1 MSFGLMLPLA
11 LCRIQVNVVW
21 LNVAFGVMTFDELMS
36 FGLMS
41 FGLMLHSAMSFGL
54 MSFGLLSFGL
64 MLFSLLPVYQYY
76 YGINLD
82 GNSTGHDDEHID
94 NNFTNPED
102 EVSTC
107 Q

>member
-1 MSFGLMLPLA
+1 MLPLA
-11 LCRIQVNVVW
+11 LCRIRVNVVW

>member
-41 FGLMLHSAMSFGL
+41 HSAMSFGL

>member
-21 LNVAFGVMTFDELMS
+21 LNVAFGVMTFDE
-36 FGLMS
+36 LMS

-82 GNSTGHDDEHID
+82 DNSTGHDDEHID